1 MEGREFGEKL
11 LHLRK
16 KAALSQ
22 TEAAE
27 RLGISRQTLSKWET
41 GKSCPDAVF
50 LKKLSDLYQVS
61 ADELLGNEQ
70 AFLQE
75 DQTSAREKSLIQ
87 PGVWRLL
94 GVLDFLICLALIC
107 LSRQM
112 LFWVL
117 NFHCILLGGI
127 LLIRIL
133 RFLKTK

>member
-1 MEGREFGEKL
+1 MEGRELGEKL

-22 TEAAE
+22 TEAAG